1 MTHDWNRELTV
12 VEFFAQESNTTF
24 SLAAA
29 EAQERDKSSV
39 SKAESV
45 LRLIIVRQMLHH

>member
-1 MTHDWNRELTV
+1 MTHDWDRELTV
-12 VEFFAQESNTTF
+12 VKFFAQESNTTF

-29 EAQERDKSSV
+29 EAQERDKASV

-45 LRLIIVRQMLHH
+45 FRLIVICQMLHY